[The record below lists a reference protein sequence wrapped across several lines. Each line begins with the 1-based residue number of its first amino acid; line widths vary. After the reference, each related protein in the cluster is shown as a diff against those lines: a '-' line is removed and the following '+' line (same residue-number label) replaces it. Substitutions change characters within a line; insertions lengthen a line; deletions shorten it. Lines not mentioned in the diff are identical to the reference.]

1 MARVAF
7 VTTSF
12 PAFEGD
18 AAGHFVLAEVRDRA
32 ASGDDVLV
40 LAPGVAPG
48 TGEVRVG
55 SARVEWLGASDA
67 FGFPGALPRLRE
79 KPSRLVGA
87 TAFAVRAQRALARF
101 RPDVTVAHFIV
112 PSAWPIASFGCGVLE
127 VVAHGSD
134 VRLLAR
140 LPRPVRVAIVR
151 SLLRRGAT
159 FRFVSNELAE
169 RLAHATTR
177 ELLTRSRVAPSPI
190 DLYAA
195 PDRRTARAALDI
207 DERELVCVVV
217 GRLIAEK
224 RVDASIELA
233 FGLSQFP
240 HALLENEGAYR
251 VVVVGGGPLA
261 GELRSRYP
269 SVEFVG
275 QLPRGAALAWIAGA
289 DVLVSASRDE
299 GAPTAIREA
308 RALGVPVVAVPAG
321 DLREWAARDPGI
333 TLVEARAT
341 RVSDDRAP
349 FLARR
354 ARRKG
359 RTRPG

>member
-18 AAGHFVLAEVRDRA
+18 AAGHFVAAEVRERTA
-32 ASGDDVLV
+32 LGDDVLV
-40 LAPGVAPG
+40 LAPRVAPG
-48 TGEVRVG
+48 KGEARIAG
-55 SARVEWLGASDA
+55 ARVQWLGASDA

-79 KPSRLVGA
+79 KPSRLFGA
-87 TAFAVRAQRALARF
+87 IAFAVRAHRALARF
-101 RPDVTVAHFIV
+101 DPDVTVAHFIV
-112 PSAWPIASFGCGVLE
+112 PSAWPIASFGRGALE

-151 SLLRRGAT
+151 SLIGRGAT

-169 RLAHATTR
+169 RLARATTV

-190 DLYAA
+190 DLHAA
-195 PDRRTARAALDI
+195 PNRQDARAALGI
-207 DERELVCVVV
+207 DEGERLCVIV

-233 FGLSQFP
+233 FRLS
-240 HALLENEGAYR
+240 AYR

-275 QLPRGAALAWIAGA
+275 QLPRGAALAWIAAA
-289 DVLVSASRDE
+289 DVLVSASCDE

-308 RALGVPVVAVPAG
+308 RALGVPVVTVPSG
-321 DLREWAARDPGI
+321 DLRDWAARDPGI
-333 TLVEARAT
+333 TLVDAGETPLSAG
-341 RVSDDRAP
+341 RAP
-349 FLARR
+349 S
-354 ARRKG
+354 
-359 RTRPG
+359 